1 MHSALVQKKT
11 VKKNYLDCGDFFLIA
26 RKKKYKVY
34 LISVSVGAE
43 DHEP

>member
-1 MHSALVQKKT
+1 
-11 VKKNYLDCGDFFLIA
+11 LIA